1 MHSPAE
7 AEARLVG
14 AEQALQVQRDESK
27 ALIASNEMAERAAVA
42 LRNEAANATAQVRAA
57 RAELEAYR
65 VRAASAEAELEAYRV
80 RAPSDEAELEA
91 YRVRVA
97 SAEAELEAYRVR
109 LHLVHGSTSW
119 RLTRP
124 LRATGRKFFR
134 RP

>member
-27 ALIASNEMAERAAVA
+27 ALIASNEMAERAAGA

-65 VRAASAEAELEAYRV
+65 VRAASAEAELEAYC
-80 RAPSDEAELEA
+80 
-91 YRVRVA
+91 VRVA

-124 LRATGRKFFR
+124 LRAVGRKFFR